1 MGEENLKLVT
11 LGSVPYKPIVPIALK
26 QKRMKKIMFND
37 QYGLTQAVLDGRK
50 TQTRR
55 IAYQEPFKYNCN
67 CGICTEGKD
76 KGKLTIN
83 DGNEIVA
90 KSTYK
95 IGEVVA
101 VAQRYSDIPFANDI
115 FIRAFPI
122 GWANKMFVKSS
133 LMPHQIKITN
143 IRCERLQDISTDDCM
158 KEGIFC
164 SHIDGIDDA
173 YTYDTTFDRFVKK
186 WWYRTPIEAYKML
199 SCKLHL
205 HWGSNPLVFVYDFV
219 LVK

>member
-1 MGEENLKLVT
+1 
-11 LGSVPYKPIVPIALK
+11 
-26 QKRMKKIMFND
+26 MKKIMFND

-55 IAYQEPFKYNCN
+55 IAYEKPFKHIRS
-67 CGICTEGKD
+67 CGFIMEGKD
-76 KGKLTIN
+76 KGKLAIN

-101 VAQRYSDIPFANDI
+101 VAQRYCDIPFANDI
-115 FIRAFPI
+115 FIRKVPI
-122 GWANKMFVKSS
+122 GWSNKMFVKAD
-133 LMPHQIKITN
+133 LMPHRIRITN
-143 IRCERLQDISTDDCM
+143 IRVERLWDISTDDCM

-164 SHIDGIDDA
+164 SHIEGVHDA
-173 YTYDTTFDRFVKK
+173 YSYDATNDSKRKK
-186 WWYRTPIEAYKML
+186 WWHRTPIGAYKTL

-205 HWGSNPLVFVYDFV
+205 HWDSNPLVFVYDFK

>member
-1 MGEENLKLVT
+1 
-11 LGSVPYKPIVPIALK
+11 
-26 QKRMKKIMFND
+26 MKKIMFND
-37 QYGLTQAVLDGRK
+37 QYGLTEAVLDGRK

-55 IAYQEPFKYNCN
+55 IAYEKPFKHIRS
-67 CGICTEGKD
+67 CGFCTEGKD
-76 KGKLTIN
+76 KGKLAIN

-101 VAQRYSDIPFANDI
+101 VAQRYCDIPFANDI
-115 FIRAFPI
+115 FIREVPI
-122 GWANKMFVKSS
+122 GWSNKMFVKSD

-143 IRCERLQDISTDDCM
+143 IRVERLQDISTDDCM
-158 KEGIFC
+158 KEGIYC
-164 SHIDGIDDA
+164 CHMEWYHDTYSYDA
-173 YTYDTTFDRFVKK
+173 TNDSKRKK
-186 WWYRTPIEAYKML
+186 WWYETPIEAYKML

-205 HWGSNPLVFVYDFV
+205 HWDSNPLVFVYDFK

>member
-1 MGEENLKLVT
+1 
-11 LGSVPYKPIVPIALK
+11 
-26 QKRMKKIMFND
+26 MKKIMFND
-37 QYGLTQAVLDGRK
+37 QYGLTQAVLEGRK

-55 IAYQEPFKYNCN
+55 IAYEKPFKHIRS
-67 CGICTEGKD
+67 CGFIMEGKD
-76 KGKLTIN
+76 KGKLAIN

-95 IGEVVA
+95 MGEIVA
-101 VAQRYSDIPFANDI
+101 VAQRYCDIPFNNEI
-115 FIRAFPI
+115 FKGAGLSI
-122 GWANKMFVKSS
+122 GWSNKMFVKSN
-133 LMPHQIKITN
+133 LMPHQIMITN

-164 SHIDGIDDA
+164 SHNEGVHDA
-173 YTYDTTFDRFVKK
+173 YTYDATFDRFVKK

-205 HWGSNPLVFVYDFV
+205 HWDSNPLVFVYDFK

>member
-1 MGEENLKLVT
+1 
-11 LGSVPYKPIVPIALK
+11 
-26 QKRMKKIMFND
+26 MKKIMFND
-37 QYGLTQAVLDGRK
+37 RYGLTEAVLDGRK

-55 IAYQEPFKYNCN
+55 IAYEKPFKYYCN
-67 CGICTEGKD
+67 CGFYTEGKD
-76 KGKLTIN
+76 KGKLAIN

-101 VAQRYSDIPFANDI
+101 VAQRYSDIPFVNDI
-115 FIRAFPI
+115 FIRAVPI
-122 GWANKMFVKSS
+122 GWSNKMFVKSD

-143 IRCERLQDISTDDCM
+143 IRCERLQYISTDDCM

-164 SHIDGIDDA
+164 SHIKGFDDV
-173 YTYDTTFDRFVKK
+173 YSYDATFDRFVKK

-205 HWGSNPLVFVYDFV
+205 HWDSNPLVFVYDFE

>member
-1 MGEENLKLVT
+1 
-11 LGSVPYKPIVPIALK
+11 
-26 QKRMKKIMFND
+26 MKKIMFND
-37 QYGLTQAVLDGRK
+37 QYGLTQAVLEGRK

-55 IAYQEPFKYNCN
+55 IAYQEPFKFYCN
-67 CGICTEGKD
+67 CGFCTEGKD
-76 KGKLTIN
+76 KGKLFIN

-101 VAQRYSDIPFANDI
+101 VAQRYCDIPFANDI
-115 FIRAFPI
+115 FIREVPI
-122 GWANKMFVKSS
+122 GWSNKMFVKSD
-133 LMPHQIKITN
+133 LMPHQIIITN

-164 SHIDGIDDA
+164 SHIDGFDDA
-173 YTYDTTFDRFVKK
+173 YTYDATFDRFVKK

-199 SCKLHL
+199 SSKLHL
-205 HWGSNPLVFVYDFV
+205 HWDSNPLVFVYDFK

>member
-1 MGEENLKLVT
+1 M
-11 LGSVPYKPIVPIALK
+11 
-26 QKRMKKIMFND
+26 QKIMFND
-37 QYGLTQAVLDGRK
+37 QYGLTQAVLEGRK

-55 IAYQEPFKYNCN
+55 IAFQEPFKYNCN

-83 DGNEIVA
+83 DGYEIVA

-101 VAQRYSDIPFANDI
+101 VAQRYSNISLEPS
-115 FIRAFPI
+115 IRTILCKHP
-122 GWANKMFVKSS
+122 GWNNKMFVTAKT
-133 LMPHQIKITN
+133 MPHQIKITN

-158 KEGIFC
+158 KEGIFY
-164 SHIDGIDDA
+164 SHIKGIDDA
-173 YTYDTTFDRFVKK
+173 YSYDATNDSFVEKWLIRTPINDSFVKK
-186 WWYRTPIEAYKML
+186 RWYRTPIEAYKML

-219 LVK
+219 LIR

>member
-1 MGEENLKLVT
+1 
-11 LGSVPYKPIVPIALK
+11 
-26 QKRMKKIMFND
+26 MKKIMFND
-37 QYGLTQAVLDGRK
+37 QYGLTEAVLDGRK

-55 IAYQEPFKYNCN
+55 IAYEKPFKHIRSS
-67 CGICTEGKD
+67 GFIMEGKD
-76 KGKLTIN
+76 KGKLAIN

-95 IGEVVA
+95 MGEIVA
-101 VAQRYSDIPFANDI
+101 IAQRYNDIPFNNEI
-115 FIRAFPI
+115 FKGAGLSI
-122 GWANKMFVKSS
+122 GWSNKMFVKSS

-164 SHIDGIDDA
+164 SHINGFDDA
-173 YTYDTTFDRFVKK
+173 YTYDATFDRFVKK

-199 SCKLHL
+199 SCKLHI
-205 HWGSNPLVFVYDFV
+205 HWDSNPLVFVYDFK

>member
-1 MGEENLKLVT
+1 
-11 LGSVPYKPIVPIALK
+11 
-26 QKRMKKIMFND
+26 MKKIMFND
-37 QYGLTQAVLDGRK
+37 QYGLTEAVLDGRK

-55 IAYQEPFKYNCN
+55 IAYEKPFKYNCN
-67 CGICTEGKD
+67 SGICTEGKD
-76 KGKLTIN
+76 KGKLAIN

-101 VAQRYSDIPFANDI
+101 VAQRYCDIPFNNEI
-115 FIRAFPI
+115 FKGAGLSI
-122 GWANKMFVKSS
+122 GWSNKMFVKSS

-164 SHIDGIDDA
+164 SHIEGCQDA
-173 YTYDTTFDRFVKK
+173 YSYDATNDSKRRK
-186 WWYRTPIEAYKML
+186 WWYRTPIGAYKTL
-199 SCKLHL
+199 CCKLHL
-205 HWGSNPLVFVYDFV
+205 HWENNPFVFVYDFK
-219 LVK
+219 LIK

>member
-1 MGEENLKLVT
+1 
-11 LGSVPYKPIVPIALK
+11 
-26 QKRMKKIMFND
+26 MKKIMFND
-37 QYGLTQAVLDGRK
+37 QYGLTEAVLDGRK

-55 IAYQEPFKYNCN
+55 IAYEKPFKHIRS
-67 CGICTEGKD
+67 CGFCTEGKD
-76 KGKLTIN
+76 KGKLAIN

-95 IGEVVA
+95 IGEIVA
-101 VAQRYSDIPFANDI
+101 VAQRYKDIPFNNEI
-115 FIRAFPI
+115 FKGAGLSI
-122 GWANKMFVKSS
+122 GWGNKMFVKSD

-158 KEGIFC
+158 KEGIYC
-164 SHIDGIDDA
+164 SMVWSHGS
-173 YTYDTTFDRFVKK
+173 YSYDTTNDSKRKK

-205 HWGSNPLVFVYDFV
+205 HWDSNPLVFVYDFK

>member
-1 MGEENLKLVT
+1 
-11 LGSVPYKPIVPIALK
+11 
-26 QKRMKKIMFND
+26 MKKIMFND

-55 IAYQEPFKYNCN
+55 IAYEKPFKHIRS
-67 CGICTEGKD
+67 CGFIMEGKD
-76 KGKLTIN
+76 KGKLAIN

-101 VAQRYSDIPFANDI
+101 VAQRYCDIPFANDI
-115 FIRAFPI
+115 FIREVPI
-122 GWANKMFVKSS
+122 GWSNKMFVKAD
-133 LMPHQIKITN
+133 LMPHRIRITN
-143 IRCERLQDISTDDCM
+143 IRVERLWDISTDDCM

-164 SHIDGIDDA
+164 SHIEGVHDA
-173 YTYDTTFDRFVKK
+173 YSYDSTNDRLAKK

-205 HWGSNPLVFVYDFV
+205 HWGSNPLVFVYDFK

>member
-1 MGEENLKLVT
+1 
-11 LGSVPYKPIVPIALK
+11 
-26 QKRMKKIMFND
+26 MKKIMFND
-37 QYGLTQAVLDGRK
+37 QYGLTEAVLDGRK

-55 IAYQEPFKYNCN
+55 IAYEKPFKHIRS
-67 CGICTEGKD
+67 CGFCTEGKD
-76 KGKLTIN
+76 KGKLAIY

-101 VAQRYSDIPFANDI
+101 VAQRYSDIPFNNKM
-115 FIRAFPI
+115 PGLSI
-122 GWANKMFVKSS
+122 GWLNKMFVKSS
-133 LMPHQIKITN
+133 LMPHQIKITD
-143 IRCERLQDISTDDCM
+143 IRCERLHYISTDDCM

-173 YTYDTTFDRFVKK
+173 YSYDATNDDFTKK

-205 HWGSNPLVFVYDFV
+205 HWDNNPLVFVYDFK

>member
-1 MGEENLKLVT
+1 
-11 LGSVPYKPIVPIALK
+11 
-26 QKRMKKIMFND
+26 MKKIMFND
-37 QYGLTQAVLDGRK
+37 QYGLTQAVLEGRK

-55 IAYQEPFKYNCN
+55 IAYQEPFKYYCN
-67 CGICTEGKD
+67 CGFCTEGKD
-76 KGKLTIN
+76 KGKLFIN

-101 VAQRYSDIPFANDI
+101 IAQRYSDIPFNNEI
-115 FIRAFPI
+115 FKGAGLCI
-122 GWANKMFVKSS
+122 GWVNKMFVKSS

-164 SHIDGIDDA
+164 SHIKGIDDA
-173 YTYDTTFDRFVKK
+173 YSYDATNDSFAKK
-186 WWYRTPIEAYKML
+186 RWYRTPIEAYKML

>member
-1 MGEENLKLVT
+1 
-11 LGSVPYKPIVPIALK
+11 
-26 QKRMKKIMFND
+26 MKKIMFND
-37 QYGLTQAVLDGRK
+37 QYGLTEAVLDGRK

-55 IAYQEPFKYNCN
+55 IAYEKPFKHISS
-67 CGICTEGKD
+67 CGFIMEGKD
-76 KGKLTIN
+76 KGKLSIN

-101 VAQRYSDIPFANDI
+101 VAQRYCDIPFANDI
-115 FIRAFPI
+115 FIRAVPI
-122 GWANKMFVKSS
+122 GWSNKMFVKSD

-143 IRCERLQDISTDDCM
+143 IRSGRLQDISTDDCM

-173 YTYDTTFDRFVKK
+173 YSYDSTNDSFAKK

-199 SCKLHL
+199 SSKLHL
-205 HWGSNPLVFVYDFV
+205 HWDSNPLVFVYDFK
-219 LVK
+219 LIK

>member
-1 MGEENLKLVT
+1 
-11 LGSVPYKPIVPIALK
+11 
-26 QKRMKKIMFND
+26 MKKIMFND
-37 QYGLTQAVLDGRK
+37 RYGLTEAVLDGRK

-55 IAYQEPFKYNCN
+55 IAYEKPFKHIRS
-67 CGICTEGKD
+67 CGFCTEGKD
-76 KGKLTIN
+76 KGKLAIN

-101 VAQRYSDIPFANDI
+101 VAQRYSDIPFNNKM
-115 FIRAFPI
+115 PGLSI
-122 GWANKMFVKSS
+122 GWLNKMFVKSS
-133 LMPHQIKITN
+133 LMPHQIKITD
-143 IRCERLQDISTDDCM
+143 IRCERLHYISTDDCM

-173 YTYDTTFDRFVKK
+173 YSYDATNDDFTKK

-205 HWGSNPLVFVYDFV
+205 HWDSNPLVFVYDFK

>member
-1 MGEENLKLVT
+1 M
-11 LGSVPYKPIVPIALK
+11 
-26 QKRMKKIMFND
+26 QKIMFND

-101 VAQRYSDIPFANDI
+101 VAQRYCEVSLEPS
-115 FIRAFPI
+115 IRTILCKHP
-122 GWANKMFVKSS
+122 GWNNKMFVTAKT
-133 LMPHQIKITN
+133 MPHQIKITN

-158 KEGIFC
+158 KEGIFY
-164 SHIDGIDDA
+164 SHIKGIDDA
-173 YTYDTTFDRFVKK
+173 YSYDATNDSFVEKWLIRTPINDSFVKK
-186 WWYRTPIEAYKML
+186 RWYRTPIEAYKML

-219 LVK
+219 LIR

>member
-1 MGEENLKLVT
+1 
-11 LGSVPYKPIVPIALK
+11 
-26 QKRMKKIMFND
+26 MFND
-37 QYGLTQAVLDGRK
+37 QYGLTQAVLEGRK

-55 IAYQEPFKYNCN
+55 IAYQKPFKYNCN
-67 CGICTEGKD
+67 CGFCTEGKD
-76 KGKLTIN
+76 KGKFTIN

-95 IGEVVA
+95 IGEIVA

-115 FIRAFPI
+115 FIRAVPI
-122 GWANKMFVKSS
+122 GWSNKMFVKSS

-173 YTYDTTFDRFVKK
+173 YSYDATNDSFVKK

>member
-1 MGEENLKLVT
+1 
-11 LGSVPYKPIVPIALK
+11 
-26 QKRMKKIMFND
+26 MKKIMFND
-37 QYGLTQAVLDGRK
+37 QYGLTEAVLDGRK

-55 IAYQEPFKYNCN
+55 IAYEKPFKHIRS
-67 CGICTEGKD
+67 CGFCTEGKD
-76 KGKLTIN
+76 KGKLAIN

-101 VAQRYSDIPFANDI
+101 VAQRYSDIPFNNKM
-115 FIRAFPI
+115 PGLSI
-122 GWANKMFVKSS
+122 GWLNKMFVKSS

-143 IRCERLQDISTDDCM
+143 IRCERLHYISTDDCM

-173 YTYDTTFDRFVKK
+173 YSYDTTNDSFEKK

-205 HWGSNPLVFVYDFV
+205 HWDSNPLVFVYDFK

>member
-1 MGEENLKLVT
+1 
-11 LGSVPYKPIVPIALK
+11 
-26 QKRMKKIMFND
+26 MKKIMFND
-37 QYGLTQAVLDGRK
+37 QYGLTEAVLDGRK

-55 IAYQEPFKYNCN
+55 IAYEKPFKHIRS
-67 CGICTEGKD
+67 CGFCTEGKD
-76 KGKLTIN
+76 KGKLAIN

-101 VAQRYSDIPFANDI
+101 IAQRYTDIPYIKELHPRINTSE
-115 FIRAFPI
+115 
-122 GWANKMFVKSS
+122 GWSNKMFVKSS

-143 IRCERLQDISTDDCM
+143 IRCERLQYICTDDCM
-158 KEGIFC
+158 KEGIDC
-164 SHIDGIDDA
+164 CHIPWFHDVYSYDA
-173 YTYDTTFDRFVKK
+173 TNDSKRKK

-205 HWGSNPLVFVYDFV
+205 HWDSNPLVFVYDFK

>member
-1 MGEENLKLVT
+1 MQT
-11 LGSVPYKPIVPIALK
+11 
-26 QKRMKKIMFND
+26 IMFND
-37 QYGLTQAVLDGRK
+37 QYGLTQAVLEGRK

-55 IAYQEPFKYNCN
+55 IAFQEPFKYNCN

-101 VAQRYSDIPFANDI
+101 VAQRYSDISLEPS
-115 FIRAFPI
+115 IRTILCKHP
-122 GWANKMFVKSS
+122 GWKNKMFVTAKT
-133 LMPHQIKITN
+133 MPHQIKITN

-158 KEGIFC
+158 KEGIFY
-164 SHIDGIDDA
+164 SHIKGIDDA
-173 YTYDTTFDRFVKK
+173 YSYDATNDSFVEKWLNRTPINDSFVKK
-186 WWYRTPIEAYKML
+186 RWYRTPIEAYKML

-219 LVK
+219 LIR